1 MSKFLNTART
11 VRVPTAENVVR
22 NGLKAS
28 ETGLVAFDVLPYFV
42 VGVAVQFAF
51 REQTFLQGR
60 QSIGTSFCDEDLF
73 KRFGEPFPQ
82 AIDPNNFVAQ
92 PPLPFML
99 EWAWQV
105 LTLGS
110 TMLLM
115 NFPWTRY
122 ASLTIRKS
130 KRTFFVFFQINLNRG
145 VAYLIQITVED
156 LGGIWGFNA
165 VSTLF
170 HRW

>member
-1 MSKFLNTART
+1 MPKFLDTART

-22 NGLKAS
+22 NGLKARK
-28 ETGLVAFDVLPYFV
+28 TGLVAFDVLPYFV

-51 REQTFLQGR
+51 GEQTFLQGCR
-60 QSIGTSFCDEDLF
+60 SIGASFCDEDFF

-82 AIDPNNFVAQ
+82 AGDPNVLVAR

-99 EWAWQV
+99 KLAWQM

-122 ASLTIRKS
+122 ASLAVRKS
-130 KRTFFVFFQINLNRG
+130 KRTFFVFFQVNLNRG
-145 VAYLIQITVED
+145 AAYLIQITVED
-156 LGGIWGFNA
+156 LGGIWGFNT